1 MYLSKKPLCA
11 HCLEKGIYTP
21 AVVVDHIIPIDGGN
35 DVLFWP
41 EWNHQPLCQACHN
54 QKTKWLDP
62 STKNKRAA
70 GGFREEEERGANRNN
85 WMYGADE

>member
-1 MYLSKKPLCA
+1 MYLSKNPLCA

-41 EWNHQPLCQACHN
+41 EWNHQPLC
-54 QKTKWLDP
+54 
-62 STKNKRAA
+62 
-70 GGFREEEERGANRNN
+70 
-85 WMYGADE
+85 